1 MPKYMEIYQEV
12 RRRIVS
18 GKYAPDKKLPEG
30 SRLALEFACSELT
43 VTKALALLV
52 REGLVLRKRG
62 LGSFVKRQAS
72 AASNSHLLGTAE
84 RCAWSGKSLDTQV
97 QRFTA
102 VPASEE
108 IAQKLQIATGEL
120 VYEINRV
127 RTIDRLPS
135 IVEYTWMPVALIPQ
149 LTLGHVERSIYHYI
163 TRDLGFTVH
172 SAHMNISGVQA
183 SEQERAWLAL
193 NEATVLVEVEQTAF
207 LDNGKLFEYSR
218 AHHLWHTFH
227 FETDFVRV

>member
-1 MPKYMEIYQEV
+1 MPKYTEIYQEV

-18 GKYAPDKKLPEG
+18 GIYAPDKKLPEG
-30 SRLALEFACSELT
+30 SKLALEFACSELT
-43 VTKALALLV
+43 VAKALGLLV

-84 RCAWSGKSLDTQV
+84 RCAWSGKKLETRV

-102 VPASEE
+102 VPASED
-108 IAQKLQIATGEL
+108 IAEKLLIPVGEL

-127 RTIDRLPS
+127 RVINGIPA
-135 IVEYTWMPVALIPQ
+135 IIEYTWMPIALIPQ
-149 LTLGHVERSIYHYI
+149 LNLSHVGQSIYRYI
-163 TRDLGFTVH
+163 TGELGFTVH
-172 SAHMNISGVQA
+172 SAHMNISGIQA
-183 SEQERAWLAL
+183 SEREIEWLAL
-193 NEATVLVEVEQTAF
+193 TGPTVLVQVEQTAF

-218 AHHLWHTFH
+218 AHHLWHTFN